1 MCIGRGLG
9 GRPGVGVQRRDCRER
24 TPALTVQFSL
34 NLQEGERLRF
44 QGKLVF

>member
-1 MCIGRGLG
+1 MCNAETAERGSL
-9 GRPGVGVQRRDCRER
+9 P
-24 TPALTVQFSL
+24 LTVQFSL